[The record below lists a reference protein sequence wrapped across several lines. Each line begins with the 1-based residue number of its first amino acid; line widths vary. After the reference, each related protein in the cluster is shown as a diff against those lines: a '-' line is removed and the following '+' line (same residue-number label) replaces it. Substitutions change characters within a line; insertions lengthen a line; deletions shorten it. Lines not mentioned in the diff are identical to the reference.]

1 MYCKMCKIMNPAGS
15 VECDMCGHRLEE
27 VQEKSV
33 QAQAAGDEPSNAPK
47 VAKKY
52 TISISANAKYAGGA
66 KFDIIANDMNQGK
79 VEPGKTLVLF
89 SDNPILEVKVATWG
103 SNPLKVKF
111 QIGENAHADIGMW
124 KKNIIVYSV
133 AGAEIVK

>member
-1 MYCKMCKIMNPAGS
+1 MCKIMNPADA

-33 QAQAAGDEPSNAPK
+33 KGESDQPENAPK

-52 TISISANAKYAGGA
+52 TIAISSNAKYAGGA

-79 VEPGKTLVLF
+79 VEPGKTIVLF

-103 SNPLKVKF
+103 CNPLKTKF
-111 QIGENAHADIGMW
+111 QIGENAHVEIGMW

-133 AGAEIVK
+133 AGAEVVK